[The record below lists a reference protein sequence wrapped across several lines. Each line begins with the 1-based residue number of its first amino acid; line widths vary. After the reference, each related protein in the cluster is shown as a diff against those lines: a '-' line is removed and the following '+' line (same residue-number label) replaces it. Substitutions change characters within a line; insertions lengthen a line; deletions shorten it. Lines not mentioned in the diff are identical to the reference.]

1 MQTGEEAEA
10 RAAAAAQAASLAQ
23 KDVQLQQLEVMKA
36 RIRADRCWSAVLFQ
50 VQCAAC
56 IYLSDI

>member
-1 MQTGEEAEA
+1 MVRVLQSVSNSCQAGEEAEA

-36 RIRADRCWSAVLFQ
+36 RIRADRYVAKLRN
-50 VQCAAC
+50 
-56 IYLSDI
+56 